1 MPEPAAVAV
10 FAADH
15 GVLAAGVS
23 PWPQEV
29 TAQMVA
35 NFEAGGAAINVLA
48 RQVGADVV
56 VVDVGVATPM
66 EVTPLE
72 VRTGAT
78 DRPGVLRRKVARAPP
93 TSPRARP

>member
-1 MPEPAAVAV
+1 MPEPAVVAV

-23 PWPQEV
+23 AWPQEV

-56 VVDVGVATPM
+56 VVDVGVATPH
-66 EVTPLE
+66 E
-72 VRTGAT
+72 VRVHA
-78 DRPGVLRRKVARAPP
+78 RPTARACAGARWPAAPP
-93 TSPRARP
+93 ISRRARP